1 MEFLIIL
8 LFIFAPL
15 IMFAIG
21 ASQFAKASQTFK
33 EIKMQ
38 NELRRREYEKYKN
51 K

>member
-21 ASQFAKASQTFK
+21 ASQFAKASETFRD
-33 EIKMQ
+33 IKIQ
-38 NELRRREYEKYKN
+38 NELRKRQYEKYKD